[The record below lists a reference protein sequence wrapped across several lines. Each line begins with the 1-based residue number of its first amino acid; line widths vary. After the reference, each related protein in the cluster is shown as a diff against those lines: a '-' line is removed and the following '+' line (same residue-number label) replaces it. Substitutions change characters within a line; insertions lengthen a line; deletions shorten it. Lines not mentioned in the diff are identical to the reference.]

1 MLSIRTHGRRRSTA
15 RGFTLVEILIVVI
28 ILGILAAIVIPQ
40 FTNASTDAKK
50 SNMASQD
57 QTCKS
62 QIALYML
69 QHNDKPPALGTA
81 GTDAD
86 WKPLT
91 SATLV
96 DGTELDAATAA
107 ADATAT
113 PVVLTYGPYLPQ
125 PPVNPL
131 TGVSTLVA
139 FTPGAPATAATTNG
153 WEYDAATGE
162 FHGCDT
168 AGNMSDDG
176 TNDITQ

>member
-1 MLSIRTHGRRRSTA
+1 MLSIRTHGRRRSNA

-69 QHNDKPPALGTA
+69 QHNDLPPALGVS
-81 GTDAD
+81 GKDVD
-86 WKPLT
+86 WEPLT
-91 SATLV
+91 SATDVGGNLLTPAQV
-96 DGTELDAATAA
+96 ATDAA
-107 ADATAT
+107 AT
-113 PVVLTYGPYLPQ
+113 PAIPTYGPYLPQ

-131 TGVSTLVA
+131 TDSSTLNA
-139 FTPGAPATAATTNG
+139 FTPSANVPGVTGAG
-153 WEYDAATGE
+153 WFYDAANGE
-162 FHGCDT
+162 FHGADT
-168 AGNMSDDG
+168 NGNMSDDG
-176 TNDITQ
+176 TNDISQ